1 MTDTTSAPSTSA
13 PSTSAPSTSAP
24 STSAPS
30 TGSDLEPMFTTG
42 SQAALTPNNTEPHPA
57 PIFDTGPH
65 PNPLRA
71 FEAEPVVTESVVEPV
86 VYESVV
92 YEPAVAEPVVYE
104 SVAEP
109 VVYESVAES
118 VVYEPVVYEPV
129 VAEPVVA
136 EPVVAEPVV
145 YGPVVYGP
153 VVAEPV
159 VAEPVV
165 AEPAVCES
173 DHADENAVEDAP
185 EPSVPQAFS
194 EMERE
199 DTDAFLRSVNPDPV
213 PVLADWPSAHPVPVL
228 AQRPSAQTA
237 SVPAQPVVVPGTFEF
252 VKRWRFALI
261 LVGVWAVSAVAGLGF
276 YYWWYSA
283 LEKTVP
289 VLGILGYLVI
299 CMVASLL
306 VSLVP
311 HRPQVTALAIALM
324 AAPLASTAAAAVLH
338 GAYYFEWIARP
349 VIGPVIG

>member
-1 MTDTTSAPSTSA
+1 MTDT
-13 PSTSAPSTSAP
+13 TSAP

-109 VVYESVAES
+109 VVAES
-118 VVYEPVVYEPV
+118 VVAEPVVYEPV
-129 VAEPVVA
+129 VAEPVVSEPVVSEPVVS

-145 YGPVVYGP
+145 S
-153 VVAEPV
+153 EPV
-159 VAEPVV
+159 
-165 AEPAVCES
+165 VCES

>member
-109 VVYESVAES
+109 VVYEPVVAEP
-118 VVYEPVVYEPV
+118 VVSEPVVYEPV

-136 EPVVAEPVV
+136 EPVVC
-145 YGPVVYGP
+145 
-153 VVAEPV
+153 
-159 VAEPVV
+159 
-165 AEPAVCES
+165 EPAVCES

-324 AAPLASTAAAAVLH
+324 AAPLASTVAAAVLH

>member
-1 MTDTTSAPSTSA
+1 MTDT
-13 PSTSAPSTSAP
+13 TSAP

-92 YEPAVAEPVVYE
+92 YEPAVAEPVVY
-104 SVAEP
+104 
-109 VVYESVAES
+109 
-118 VVYEPVVYEPV
+118 
-129 VAEPVVA
+129 
-136 EPVVAEPVV
+136 
-145 YGPVVYGP
+145 
-153 VVAEPV
+153 
-159 VAEPVV
+159 
-165 AEPAVCES
+165 ES

>member
-86 VYESVV
+86 VYESV
-92 YEPAVAEPVVYE
+92 AEPV
-104 SVAEP
+104 
-109 VVYESVAES
+109 VAES
-118 VVYEPVVYEPV
+118 VVYEPVVYEPVVSEPVVAEPVVYEPV

-136 EPVVAEPVV
+136 EPVVC
-145 YGPVVYGP
+145 
-153 VVAEPV
+153 
-159 VAEPVV
+159 
-165 AEPAVCES
+165 EPAVCES